1 MDLNMKIVIVYC
13 SPAGSTRHIAE
24 VIHNSFNQRNV
35 DAVLLDLAKDHDRPT
50 ALDIIKTA
58 GQRVC
63 LFIGSPVYRDV
74 AIPPVMNFIEA
85 LPQLEGNYA
94 VPFVTWGQACSGVAL
109 WQMGAALMKKEF
121 RIAGAAKVV
130 ALHSMMWLVDDPAG
144 KGHPDDTD
152 RREIETLVNQLHSR
166 FDSDDVPELSL
177 DDLDYQPPERATKMQ
192 NKIKTPWYIIP
203 KNLDAKAC
211 TCCGICEEECP
222 VDAVALN
229 PYPEFDQNC
238 IDCFNCIRLCPE
250 NAIAS
255 SVSMNDIADHIRER
269 VRTINERP
277 LTQVF
282 LFDQPLLISTKKSG
296 STS

>member
-1 MDLNMKIVIVYC
+1 MKIIIAYC

-24 VIHNSFNQRNV
+24 VIEKGFSQRKTRV
-35 DAVLLDLAKDHDRPT
+35 EMLDLAKNHELSM
-50 ALDIIKTA
+50 ALDVIKATD
-58 GQRVC
+58 QKVC

-74 AIPPVMNFIEA
+74 AIPPVMNFIDN
-85 LPQLEGNYA
+85 LPQLEGHYA

-109 WQMGAALMKKEF
+109 WQMSTALMKKGF
-121 RIAGAAKVV
+121 HIAGAAKVV
-130 ALHSMMWLVDDPAG
+130 ALHSMMWLANDPAG

-152 RREIETLVNQLHSR
+152 KGRIEEMVATLHAR
-166 FDSDDVPELSL
+166 FDSDDVPVLSL
-177 DDLDYQPPERATKMQ
+177 EALDYQPQKRAAEIK
-192 NKIKTPWYIIP
+192 NKINAPWYIIP
-203 KNLDAKAC
+203 KKVDSEAC
-211 TCCGICEEECP
+211 TQCGICEEECP

-255 SVSMNDIADHIRER
+255 SVSMDQIADHIRDR

-282 LFDQPLLISTKKSG
+282 L
-296 STS
+296 